1 MAAWTD
7 QTWLA
12 DVRSELLDDILPFW
26 RRHSVDEQHG
36 GFIAEMS
43 NDLRLKPDA
52 PKGLI
57 LNTRILW
64 TFSAAYRY
72 THNPEDRDLAHRAFD
87 YLLRHFLDRKHG
99 GFFWRLNP
107 DGSVLDDK
115 KKIYGQ
121 AFCIYAL
128 AEYYRMFEDP
138 EALNQALTLFD
149 FLEAHAHDSRHGG
162 YLETTLRD
170 WKPCEDLRLSD
181 KDMNAPKS
189 MNNHL
194 HILEAW
200 TNLFRIRP
208 EMRLS
213 ERLLELIDLFETR
226 ILNADKTHLNHF
238 FDNDWTPQS
247 SCYTFGHDIEAS
259 WLLLEAAET
268 ACTAIRIRESVVK
281 MAHAVLAEALDADGG
296 LCYEGR
302 DGRIVNPDREWWPQ
316 AETVVGFYN
325 AFQLTGDEEFRD
337 AAVRCWRYI
346 RDRFVD
352 RQYGEWFWRVRR
364 DGRPDNAEPKISEWK
379 CPYHNARCCLEILNR
394 VSTQSH

>member
-7 QTWLA
+7 DLWLA

-26 RRHSVDEQHG
+26 RRHSVDYERG

-43 NDLRLKPDA
+43 NDLRVKPDA

-57 LNTRILW
+57 LNARILW

-72 THNPEDRDLAHRAFD
+72 THNAEDRDLARRAFD
-87 YLLRHFLDRKHG
+87 YLLKHFLDRKHG

-128 AEYYRMFEDP
+128 TEYFRTFDSAES
-138 EALNQALTLFD
+138 LNQAVTLFD
-149 FLEAHAHDSRHGG
+149 FLEAHAHDDRNGG
-162 YLETTLRD
+162 YIETTLRD
-170 WKPCEDLRLSD
+170 WKPCEDIRLSD
-181 KDMNAPKS
+181 KDMNEPKS

-194 HILEAW
+194 HILEAY

-208 EMRLS
+208 DIRIS
-213 ERLLELIDLFETR
+213 ERLLELIDLFDTR
-226 ILNADKTHLNHF
+226 ILNAEKNHLNHF
-238 FDNDWTPQS
+238 FDEAWTPRS
-247 SCYTFGHDIEAS
+247 TSYTFGHDIEAS
-259 WLLLEAAET
+259 WLLLEAAD
-268 ACTAIRIRESVVK
+268 AVCTAIRIRQPALN
-281 MAHAVLAEALDADGG
+281 MARAVLTEALDADGG

-302 DGRIVNPDREWWPQ
+302 DGRIINGNREWWPQ
-316 AETVVGFYN
+316 AEAVVGFYN
-325 AFQLTGDEEFRD
+325 AFQLTGEDAFRD
-337 AAVRCWRYI
+337 AAIRCWRYI

-352 RQYGEWFWRVRR
+352 PRYGEWFWRVRR
-364 DGRPDNAEPKISEWK
+364 DGTIDDAEPKISEWK
-379 CPYHNARCCLEILNR
+379 CPYHNARCCLEILHR
-394 VSTQSH
+394 VQTQPS